1 MHVLWTNPNCPFSE
15 VVKQLT
21 ERMASKKWES
31 VTKWNV
37 EIEINEDILIIAEEG
52 ESIQ

>member
-1 MHVLWTNPNCPFSE
+1 
-15 VVKQLT
+15 
-21 ERMASKKWES
+21 MASKKWES